1 MNHIEYY
8 VLRPRQNSETAFYV
22 PTGNPDLVAQM
33 RRIYSAKE
41 MYELIRTIPSAE
53 LLSFDEEDD
62 QKEACKDILKS
73 GDREK
78 IIQLMKTLYTREQKL
93 KEKGKKLR
101 QFEEHALKEAESLL
115 YEELSYVFSPKK
127 GAGSPL
133 YYRTDPTERKSRIK
147 SEKPKGIPFRFFLY
161 RCTLPEPSPP
171 ARAFTSSTVISAES
185 PSMVCLSV
193 PAATAKSTVSF
204 AESPKRLP

>member
-1 MNHIEYY
+1 MLQVNDTVLYKNHGVCTISEITEKNFYGTNIEYY

-115 YEELSYVFSPKK
+115 YEELSYVFSLKK
-127 GAGSPL
+127 EQVLPFI
-133 YYRTDPTERKSRIK
+133 TEQIQLN
-147 SEKPKGIPFRFFLY
+147 EK
-161 RCTLPEPSPP
+161 
-171 ARAFTSSTVISAES
+171 AE
-185 PSMVCLSV
+185 
-193 PAATAKSTVSF
+193 
-204 AESPKRLP
+204 